1 MATIPITS
9 TLSIFAVI
17 NGSKSTCG
25 WLMYRVIT
33 TAIGCINPPSKYVC
47 TLKAIENLQV
57 LGPKD
62 VKLIHLI

>member
-17 NGSKSTCG
+17 NGSKSG

-33 TAIGCINPPSKYVC
+33 TAIGCINRPSKYLC
-47 TLKAIENLQV
+47 TLKTTENLQV

-62 VKLIHLI
+62 VKLIYLI